1 MPKLP
6 VCSGAQALEVFRKFG
21 WTQDRQK
28 GSHVSMVKSGS
39 FVVLTIPLH
48 PELDRGLLR
57 ALIRKA
63 GLTVARFVSTLNTI
77 R

>member
-1 MPKLP
+1 MSKLP
-6 VCSGAQALEVFRKFG
+6 VCSGAEALKVFREFG

-57 ALIRKA
+57 GLIRKA
-63 GLTVARFVSTLNTI
+63 GLTVARFVTSLNSI
-77 R
+77 C